1 MSEENLVFSVVIPCL
16 NEAPSLP
23 GCLQEIRQAADVLH
37 LPYEIVVA
45 DNNST
50 DNSAQIAREHGAR
63 VVSVAK
69 RGYGSA
75 LNVGILSARGQ
86 AVVFADAD
94 GSYPFCDLARFI
106 TPVLNNQA
114 DLVLGNRLN
123 NTLQK
128 GAMPWLNRWFGT
140 PFLSFVLRTL
150 YPIPVYDC
158 NGGMRALKRSKYEE
172 LRLKQPGMEFASEM
186 LLRAG
191 QHHWRYVEIPVSLR
205 PAHPSHKPH
214 LRPIKDGFRH
224 LFALLKYRFCKK
236 D

>member
-1 MSEENLVFSVVIPCL
+1 MNGAIFSVVIPCL
-16 NEAPSLP
+16 NEAPSLQ
-23 GCLQEIRQAADVLH
+23 GCLIEIRQAADALN

-50 DNSAQIAREHGAR
+50 DDSARIAREYGAR

-75 LNVGILSARGQ
+75 LHAGILAARGQ
-86 AVVFADAD
+86 VVVFADAD
-94 GSYPFCDLARFI
+94 GSYPFCELARFL

-114 DLVLGNRLN
+114 DMVLGNRLN

-128 GAMPWLNRWFGT
+128 DAMPWLNRWFGT

-158 NGGMRALKRSKYEE
+158 NGGMRAVKRSLYEE
-172 LRLKQPGMEFASEM
+172 LSLKQPGMEFASEM

-191 QHHWRYVEIPVSLR
+191 KKNWRYVEIPISLR
-205 PAHPSHKPH
+205 PAHPSHKAH
-214 LRPIKDGFRH
+214 LRPFRDGFRH
-224 LFALLKYRFCKK
+224 LFTLLKYRFF
-236 D
+236 DEN

>member
-1 MSEENLVFSVVIPCL
+1 MNGAIFSVVIPCL
-16 NEAPSLP
+16 NEAPSLQV
-23 GCLQEIRQAADVLH
+23 CLIEIRQAADVLN

-50 DNSAQIAREHGAR
+50 DDSTRIAREYGAR

-75 LNVGILSARGQ
+75 LHAGILAARGQ
-86 AVVFADAD
+86 VVVFADAD

-114 DLVLGNRLN
+114 DIVLGNRLN

-128 GAMPWLNRWFGT
+128 DAMPWLNRWFGT

-150 YPIPVYDC
+150 YPIAVYDC
-158 NGGMRALKRSKYEE
+158 NGGMRAVKRSLYED
-172 LRLKQPGMEFASEM
+172 LHLKQPGMEFASEM

-191 QHHWRYVEIPVSLR
+191 KKNWRYVEIPISLR

-214 LRPIKDGFRH
+214 LRP
-224 LFALLKYRFCKK
+224 LSV
-236 D
+236 